1 MVLFGTGDSLAF
13 AFDESRRLRI
23 SAPADQ
29 LPLAAFLYT
38 DAQADAHTVGQLVGL
53 LRRAQREAKTWL
65 GNGTSVVFTGDRVE
79 LESLYGTWPRAVFP
93 QQVFFAAL
101 ESLHRFL
108 LSSGASPAE
117 TGITRKAS
125 EYRNLKNGRF
135 SFVDHTYFPPDWTP
149 EAVSAAG
156 TAAWSSP
163 DVLRD
168 PATGA
173 WSGTFADL
181 EIAGYHN
188 PETGEVLT
196 YFPVQH

>member
-1 MVLFGTGDSLAF
+1 MAAHRRAAASVLHGD
-13 AFDESRRLRI
+13 R
-23 SAPADQ
+23 APA
-29 LPLAAFLYT
+29 PFPAR
-38 DAQADAHTVGQLVGL
+38 V
-53 LRRAQREAKTWL
+53 RRA
-65 GNGTSVVFTGDRVE
+65 
-79 LESLYGTWPRAVFP
+79 
-93 QQVFFAAL
+93 
-101 ESLHRFL
+101 
-108 LSSGASPAE
+108 PAE

-173 WSGTFADL
+173 WSGSFADL

-188 PETGEVLT
+188 PATGEVLT

>member
-1 MVLFGTGDSLAF
+1 MVLFGTGDSLTF

-23 SAPADQ
+23 SAPPGQ

-38 DAQADAHTVGQLVGL
+38 DAQADAATVGQLIGL

-65 GNGTSVVFTGDRVE
+65 GNGTSVTFTGEDVG
-79 LESLYGTWPRAVFP
+79 LESLYGTWPHTVVP
-93 QQVFFAAL
+93 QHVFFAAL

-108 LSSGASPAE
+108 LASGATPAE
-117 TGITRKAS
+117 TGITRRAS

-135 SFVDHTYFPPDWTP
+135 TFVDHTYFPPDWTP

-188 PETGEVLT
+188 PATGEVLT